1 MKLPKSNEEWME
13 VNHFF
18 ETMLAPAVIA
28 TSSPEEK
35 NSILANGI
43 YDYFVSRYGTK
54 KAQQRRSRRSPTH
67 KVALKTV
74 EKQKNEAKKEL
85 REMKRRGCPA
95 ETVQA
100 FAQKF
105 FRLIRD
111 HSQLKRVSQTSSQ
124 KQDAARA
131 REQCHRNLQRF
142 AKQILEEDN
151 TNHIQPKFNQAAA
164 HSFFKEVYRVGYQQF
179 Q

>member
-1 MKLPKSNEEWME
+1 
-13 VNHFF
+13 
-18 ETMLAPAVIA
+18 
-28 TSSPEEK
+28 
-35 NSILANGI
+35 
-43 YDYFVSRYGTK
+43 
-54 KAQQRRSRRSPTH
+54 
-67 KVALKTV
+67 V
-74 EKQKNEAKKEL
+74 EKQKNEARKEL

-95 ETVQA
+95 ETVQP

-111 HSQLKRVSQTSSQ
+111 HSRLKRVSQTSSQ

-151 TNHIQPKFNQAAA
+151 IPITSSPNSTRQLRIPSSRRCTRWAISSSNNPHGCPHLNHHPMTYG
-164 HSFFKEVYRVGYQQF
+164 V
-179 Q
+179 